1 MDNIV
6 KNESRRDF
14 LKVSGTVAGGLAL
27 GFYLPQGPRVAQA
40 TASYSPN
47 AWITIGTDNKVT
59 VFVARAEM
67 GQDVYTSM
75 TMLVAE
81 ELNVDISKIK
91 IEFAKPNEAY
101 INKFFG
107 LMGTGGSTSIRDA
120 WETLRKAGASA
131 RMMLIAAAA
140 DNWGV
145 DANKCFAQNGM
156 VKGPGRKSATYG
168 KLAEKA
174 SSMEVPKEVAL
185 KPASEW
191 KYIGNTKLK
200 RLDTQMKVTGT
211 AGFGIDTRVP
221 GMLYAAVQMPPM
233 MGGKIANYDD
243 SRAKRMPGVKA
254 IVQYSNGVAV
264 VADSYWN
271 AKKAKD
277 LLVVNYDA
285 GPKKDN
291 LNMTE
296 IWNSLETASKMPGAV
311 FREAG
316 DVDAGMSKASKTIEA
331 TYKLPFEA
339 HAAME
344 ALNTF
349 AHVQKD
355 KTVII
360 TPNQFQHIIPAV
372 VSNVVGMKPEQI
384 EVHTTF
390 LGGGFG
396 RKGQIDY
403 VVHAAEISKLSGYP
417 IQLIW
422 SREDDM
428 MHDNYRPAGI
438 FNLKMGL
445 TDSGEMSAFRFHS
458 TSPSIA
464 KALWPDLIKD
474 NIDPFA
480 VEGIDNY
487 PYITPDLKL
496 TYQMHDVGVNPGFW
510 RGVSHNLNTVALEC
524 FIDECAKATGQDPID
539 YRIKQLD
546 MGSTKHQ
553 WSGLSAGVPVGS
565 RMAKVLTELKEKS
578 KWGKKLPKGRGK
590 GVAVMEG
597 YNTVVAIVAEVTVS
611 DNYDVSLDKV
621 TAVVD
626 AGTLVHPDQALAQI
640 EGSII
645 FGQSAGIYGEITVK
659 DGIVQ
664 QGNFD
669 EYRVTRQHEAP
680 DEMDIH
686 FMKGDGSFVGG
697 IGEPATAVIV
707 PAIANAVHA
716 ACGKRCRTFPLTPD
730 NIAAA

>member
-1 MDNIV
+1 
-6 KNESRRDF
+6 
-14 LKVSGTVAGGLAL
+14 
-27 GFYLPQGPRVAQA
+27 
-40 TASYSPN
+40 
-47 AWITIGTDNKVT
+47 
-59 VFVARAEM
+59 M

-311 FREAG
+311 FRAG

-422 SREDDM
+422 SRGM
-428 MHDNYRPAGI
+428 I
-438 FNLKMGL
+438 
-445 TDSGEMSAFRFHS
+445 
-458 TSPSIA
+458 
-464 KALWPDLIKD
+464 
-474 NIDPFA
+474 
-480 VEGIDNY
+480 
-487 PYITPDLKL
+487 
-496 TYQMHDVGVNPGFW
+496 
-510 RGVSHNLNTVALEC
+510 
-524 FIDECAKATGQDPID
+524 
-539 YRIKQLD
+539 
-546 MGSTKHQ
+546 
-553 WSGLSAGVPVGS
+553 
-565 RMAKVLTELKEKS
+565 
-578 KWGKKLPKGRGK
+578 
-590 GVAVMEG
+590 
-597 YNTVVAIVAEVTVS
+597 
-611 DNYDVSLDKV
+611 
-621 TAVVD
+621 
-626 AGTLVHPDQALAQI
+626 
-640 EGSII
+640 
-645 FGQSAGIYGEITVK
+645 
-659 DGIVQ
+659 
-664 QGNFD
+664 
-669 EYRVTRQHEAP
+669 
-680 DEMDIH
+680 
-686 FMKGDGSFVGG
+686 
-697 IGEPATAVIV
+697 
-707 PAIANAVHA
+707 
-716 ACGKRCRTFPLTPD
+716 
-730 NIAAA
+730 